1 MSTDIIPGSALVDR
15 VALITGGA
23 KRLGNAMAHAL
34 HGEGA
39 RLLIHYRS
47 SKHSADALV
56 AELNACRPGSAAA
69 LRCDLLDIAALPQLI
84 EQTIST
90 FGRLDVLINNASSFY
105 PTPIGTVSERQ
116 WDDLLGSNLKAP
128 LFLAQ
133 AAAPALRQTQGLI
146 LNMVD
151 IHAQR
156 PLPAYTVYSIAKA
169 GLVTLT
175 KSLARELGPE
185 IRVNGIAPGPV
196 LWPEQPM
203 SAELQQEI
211 ISKTALKRQGSP
223 QDIARAALYFAK
235 DAPYVTG
242 QILAVDGGRSIGW

>member
-1 MSTDIIPGSALVDR
+1 MTNLRTTPALSGR

-23 KRLGNAMAHAL
+23 KRLGNAIAHAL
-34 HGEGA
+34 HQEGA
-39 RLLIHYRS
+39 QLVIHYRS
-47 SKHSADALV
+47 SKASADALV
-56 AELNACRPGSAAA
+56 AELNALRAGSAVA
-69 LRCDLLDIAALPQLI
+69 LGCDLLDIAALPQLVQ
-84 EQTIST
+84 QTLVQ
-90 FGRLDVLINNASSFY
+90 FGRLDMLVNNASSFY
-105 PTPIGTVSERQ
+105 PTPMGAITEQ
-116 WDDLLGSNLKAP
+116 HWDDLLGSNLKAP

-133 AAAPALRQTQGLI
+133 AAAPALRATQGLI

-169 GLVTLT
+169 GLATLT

-185 IRVNGIAPGPV
+185 IRVNAIAPGPV
-196 LWPEQPM
+196 LWPEDQL

-211 ISKTALKRQGSP
+211 ISKTALKRQGTP
-223 QDIARAALYFAK
+223 ADIARAALFFAK

-242 QILAVDGGRSIGW
+242 QILAIDGGRSIGW

>member
-1 MSTDIIPGSALVDR
+1 MSSTANQLSGK

-23 KRLGNAMAHAL
+23 KRLGNAIAHAL
-34 HGEGA
+34 HAEGA
-39 RLLIHYRS
+39 QLVIHYRS
-47 SKHSADALV
+47 SQASAAALV
-56 AELNACRPGSAAA
+56 AELNALRADSAIA
-69 LRCDLLDIAALPQLI
+69 LSCDLLDTRALPELI
-84 EQTIST
+84 AQTVRR
-90 FGRLDVLINNASSFY
+90 FDRLDILVNNASSFY
-105 PTPIGTVSERQ
+105 PTPMGSISEQQ

-133 AAAPALRQTQGLI
+133 AAAPYLRATQGLI

-169 GLVTLT
+169 GLATLT

-185 IRVNGIAPGPV
+185 IRVNAIAPGPV
-196 LWPEQPM
+196 LWPEQQM

-211 ISKTALKRQGSP
+211 ISKTALKRQGTP
-223 QDIARAALYFAK
+223 EDIARAALFFAK

-242 QILAVDGGRSIGW
+242 QILAIDGGRSIGW

>member
-1 MSTDIIPGSALVDR
+1 MTDLSPSSTLNGR

-23 KRLGNAMAHAL
+23 KRLGNAIAHAL
-34 HGEGA
+34 HQDGA
-39 RLLIHYRS
+39 QLVIHYRS
-47 SKHSADALV
+47 SKTSADALV
-56 AELNACRPGSAAA
+56 DELNALRPGSAVAIG
-69 LRCDLLDIAALPQLI
+69 CDLLDTKALPQLVA
-84 EQTIST
+84 QTLAK
-90 FGRLDVLINNASSFY
+90 FGRLDILVNNASSFY
-105 PTPIGTVSERQ
+105 PTPIGSITERH

-133 AAAPALRQTQGLI
+133 AAAPALRATQGLI

-169 GLVTLT
+169 GLATLT
-175 KSLARELGPE
+175 KSLARELAPE
-185 IRVNGIAPGPV
+185 IRVNAIAPGPV
-196 LWPEQPM
+196 LWPEQQM

-211 ISKTALKRQGSP
+211 ISKTALKRQGTP
-223 QDIARAALYFAK
+223 QDIARAALFFAK

-242 QILAVDGGRSIGW
+242 QILAIDGGRSIGW